1 MALAFE
7 WKRRDEKKTDI
18 LNSIIITDSM
28 TDYNIYFFSFFVFSA
43 IFSLVS
49 TLPSCIYSP
58 GCFPIF
64 LEVEPLLS
72 LFFIHNICFWTSVR
86 QRQHLLIA
94 DTTKELGFN
103 KKTNLVY
110 DLVTGRKRVF
120 LYLLIYFRINLRY
133 GVW

>member
-1 MALAFE
+1 
-7 WKRRDEKKTDI
+7 
-18 LNSIIITDSM
+18 M

-72 LFFIHNICFWTSVR
+72 LFFIHNICF
-86 QRQHLLIA
+86 
-94 DTTKELGFN
+94 
-103 KKTNLVY
+103 
-110 DLVTGRKRVF
+110 
-120 LYLLIYFRINLRY
+120 
-133 GVW
+133 